1 MQENKGEPW
10 SKKEKV
16 KNLILPKKFHFF
28 LVNFLNQN

>member
-1 MQENKGEPW
+1 MKMQENKGEPW

-28 LVNFLNQN
+28 W